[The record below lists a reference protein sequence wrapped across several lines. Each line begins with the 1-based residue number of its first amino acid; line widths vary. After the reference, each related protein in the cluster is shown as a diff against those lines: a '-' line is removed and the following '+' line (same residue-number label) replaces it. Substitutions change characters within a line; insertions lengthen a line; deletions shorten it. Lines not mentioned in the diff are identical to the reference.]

1 MTGTDDSNSRMS
13 RVSGLLLLLPLLLA
27 LAGCESDS
35 SGPSIRRPSE
45 PLPTPSANVSRL
57 QAWQDANLI
66 ASRESG
72 REALVGGGTSMN
84 PVYGDN
90 TMLVVQ
96 PIDYDQLKA
105 GMTVVYVNDQG
116 KRVAHQLIKK
126 EARGW
131 RAQGI
136 DNDVEDYDYVTPD
149 NLVGVVYASL
159 VSEDPDAPAKSDNSG
174 GK

>member
-13 RVSGLLLLLPLLLA
+13 RVTGLLLLLLLA

-35 SGPSIRRPSE
+35 SGPSIKRPSE

-105 GMTVVYVNDQG
+105 GMTVVYVNDKG

-136 DNDVEDYDYVTPD
+136 DNDVEDYGYVTPG

-159 VSEDPDAPAKSDNSG
+159 VSEDPDAPATSDKSG